1 MMICILKSTCYS
13 EFLILTE
20 ASEGYSTV
28 HTVQYQNYM
37 TVILLLIYNNWY
49 GYNVALGHSLYLCM

>member
-1 MMICILKSTCYS
+1 MICILKSTCYS

-28 HTVQYQNYM
+28 RIVQYQNFI
-37 TVILLLIYNNWY
+37 TAILLLICNN
-49 GYNVALGHSLYLCM
+49 